1 MGLREKRAPHH
12 VFHKA
17 REIDWANKLIIYRE
31 WTKPHMETL
40 TFTSHETEGIIQIFM
55 IALVMV
61 GSIVGNGMICLLLV
75 RFKTLRTVPNILI
88 AHMAVVDILNALTNM
103 PLFIMWYIS
112 DVSYLKGRPTSFF
125 IITWFVL
132 FVYLSIFNL
141 IALTMD
147 RFGAIVHG
155 IRYHT
160 WKTVN
165 KAKIAVLFTW
175 LLAVAYTYG
184 MFIPIG
190 LKIDL
195 GGAAVWEYRKQ
206 YLRSFGRA
214 FIILGHFVPFAIML
228 ILGALIWRAVRRHKR
243 RLYPFFPMARQVKS
257 DVKTAKTI
265 GLTVAAFI
273 CMVVAPMFLHFFS
286 KIHGTWPHFLAF
298 FLSLL
303 NNMVNPVIY
312 GLYTQ
317 R

>member
-1 MGLREKRAPHH
+1 
-12 VFHKA
+12 
-17 REIDWANKLIIYRE
+17 
-31 WTKPHMETL
+31 METL

-112 DVSYLKGRPTSFF
+112 DVSYLKG
-125 IITWFVL
+125 
-132 FVYLSIFNL
+132 
-141 IALTMD
+141 
-147 RFGAIVHG
+147 
-155 IRYHT
+155 
-160 WKTVN
+160 
-165 KAKIAVLFTW
+165 
-175 LLAVAYTYG
+175 
-184 MFIPIG
+184 

-206 YLRSFGRA
+206 YLKSFGRA

-317 R
+317 RFRRAFLLFLREPFGKSEPGQISTSRKNVQYKNEGLNTFQITVS

>member
-1 MGLREKRAPHH
+1 
-12 VFHKA
+12 
-17 REIDWANKLIIYRE
+17 
-31 WTKPHMETL
+31 METL

-165 KAKIAVLFTW
+165 NSKKGKNSCTFYMASSGCVYIWHV
-175 LLAVAYTYG
+175 YTN
-184 MFIPIG
+184 
-190 LKIDL
+190 
-195 GGAAVWEYRKQ
+195 
-206 YLRSFGRA
+206 RA
-214 FIILGHFVPFAIML
+214 
-228 ILGALIWRAVRRHKR
+228 
-243 RLYPFFPMARQVKS
+243 Q
-257 DVKTAKTI
+257 
-265 GLTVAAFI
+265 
-273 CMVVAPMFLHFFS
+273 
-286 KIHGTWPHFLAF
+286 
-298 FLSLL
+298 
-303 NNMVNPVIY
+303 N
-312 GLYTQ
+312 
-317 R
+317 